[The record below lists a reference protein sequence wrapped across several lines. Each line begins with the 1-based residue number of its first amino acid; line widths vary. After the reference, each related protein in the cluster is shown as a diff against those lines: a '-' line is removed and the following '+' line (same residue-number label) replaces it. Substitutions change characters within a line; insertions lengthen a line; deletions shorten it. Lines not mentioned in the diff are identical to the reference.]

1 MPCFKPQ
8 TILTRGRMLS
18 CKYVPHI
25 PVVQCIRASFWTRL
39 ACMDFQVGVF
49 RGLFHSTTASTDVS
63 LHNGFGFNMVQ
74 TSNMFSGLKTVLSG
88 CVIGLGFV
96 FGFLVALYLRHLEAK
111 ILRFTWYQYLH
122 DFGANTMLFSC
133 CVVPPTKHTTQ
144 TSNHRNDSQNEKK
157 LYTFFELCWIL

>member
-18 CKYVPHI
+18 CKYIPHI

-63 LHNGFGFNMVQ
+63 LHNGFGFNMV
-74 TSNMFSGLKTVLSG
+74 TVLSG
-88 CVIGLGFV
+88 CVFVWGFV

-111 ILRFTWYQYLH
+111 ILRFTWYQYLR
-122 DFGANTMLFSC
+122 DLELTPAKLRQVFTMLFSC
-133 CVVPPTKHTTQ
+133 CVVPPIKHTTQ

-157 LYTFFELCWIL
+157 LYTFFEFCWIL